1 MALKYGTLQSLNRS
15 NSDDD
20 KLLEQKFGRE
30 EYSDV
35 VGTALTAMPAVRRLF
50 AGETFYRMEG
60 KYTDRLL
67 ELEIPSSGEVSFK
80 VLEIELQM
88 IYDDLYTKA
97 TVLRTRSGII
107 FRCISQVSVIVALVL
122 FLVSNKQRYS
132 KADVWITYVLF
143 LGGFCM
149 EVCGAFMIIAV
160 SPWTWLW
167 FKTRQWRWLTG
178 VSWHILCQIG
188 MPENRK
194 LWSNQMGQ
202 YTAASYLGHYSGSSS
217 SWKQWMMKR
226 IIRTVNFLG
235 VGKGTLF
242 WFSKV
247 LDTNYVKV
255 DRKIMEAICQGV
267 DHFHPYTNYSPRKR
281 NFQNLAQLLELIES
295 PSRTDLGYAILLL
308 HAFTEVHLYKYSVL
322 PTAPA
327 EATGNIE
334 IEDTLHIMVEICR
347 KLSNYMLYLLATN
360 QEMLSVSGSTK
371 QFFEGFREINID
383 GNDDNALVNKFDQE
397 LRELGLTHQP
407 QLCKETLEE
416 LRDIWIRL
424 LIYAAGKSRPQMH
437 AGQIARG
444 GELLTFAW
452 LIMLHCSVGD
462 SGMRR
467 IELSSTGVFGR
478 QRDVA
483 YVFNVEQSS
492 ARSV

>member
-97 TVLRTRSGII
+97 TVLRTSVTMDLAVVQNKAMAVAHRSWQLKFMETMDDEKDHKNREFSWGWEGNPL
-107 FRCISQVSVIVALVL
+107 LV
-122 FLVSNKQRYS
+122 Q
-132 KADVWITYVLF
+132 
-143 LGGFCM
+143 
-149 EVCGAFMIIAV
+149 
-160 SPWTWLW
+160 
-167 FKTRQWRWLTG
+167 Q
-178 VSWHILCQIG
+178 
-188 MPENRK
+188 
-194 LWSNQMGQ
+194 
-202 YTAASYLGHYSGSSS
+202 
-217 SWKQWMMKR
+217 
-226 IIRTVNFLG
+226 
-235 VGKGTLF
+235 
-242 WFSKV
+242 
-247 LDTNYVKV
+247 
-255 DRKIMEAICQGV
+255 
-267 DHFHPYTNYSPRKR
+267 
-281 NFQNLAQLLELIES
+281 
-295 PSRTDLGYAILLL
+295 
-308 HAFTEVHLYKYSVL
+308 
-322 PTAPA
+322 APA

-452 LIMLHCSVGD
+452 LIMLHCSEDLAEQLPIVRQAQAWHGLGKGPPQGTQAEIAESIGQPGARPRAKAAELAVDAGNQVKILMQVSHVD
-462 SGMRR
+462 SRPERDHTWQWTALDPR
-467 IELSSTGVFGR
+467 ISSR
-478 QRDVA
+478 
-483 YVFNVEQSS
+483 
-492 ARSV
+492 